1 MPAVKET
8 FHFLGQMAKGWRNT
22 GAFWP
27 SGKRLARAMV
37 NALGPLEPGQVVIEL
52 GPGTGVFTR
61 ELLRR
66 RPANPVVAIEFNPA
80 FANHLRRH
88 FPGVMVVEGC
98 ASQIDEHLRLL
109 GIPRER
115 VGAVISGLPLLVLPR
130 ELSARILDSVHEI
143 LPPGARYVQFTYSK
157 FRWRRFRLKGFQ
169 PETSR
174 AVWLN
179 FPPAVVMPFTRIAVA

>member
-8 FHFLGQMAKGWRNT
+8 FKFLGQMAKEWRHT
-22 GAFWP
+22 GAVWP

-37 NALGPLEPGQVVIEL
+37 NAIGPLAPGQVIIEL

-66 RPANPVVAIEFNPA
+66 RPANPVVAIEFNHA
-80 FANHLRRH
+80 FAAHLHRH
-88 FPGVMVVEGC
+88 LPEVMVVEGC
-98 ASQIDEHLRLL
+98 ASCLDEHLLRL

-130 ELSARILDSVHEI
+130 DLSVRILASVHEI
-143 LPPGARYVQFTYSK
+143 LPPGARFVQFTYSK

-179 FPPAVVMPFTRIAVA
+179 FPPAVVMPFTRVA